1 MITIGLPFY
10 NNQDTLEDAIKS
22 ILNQTYTNWELILA
36 NDGSTDGSLQI
47 AKKMAAL
54 DPRIKITGDNINRK
68 ISYRLNQICDM
79 AQGEYLVRM
88 DSDDMMMP
96 DRIEKQMNVLLEDTT
111 IDVIDTAAYIINEKS
126 EPIGIR
132 GMDDIT
138 GWTKK
143 DVLTKGLMFHP
154 TVIAKTAWYKKNRY
168 NEKYNRSED
177 LELWCRT
184 FDDTVFSRVYEP
196 LYIYREGRVNISNYL
211 ASAQTTRAIL
221 RRYYKGIISSAAFF
235 SEMIKSYSKS
245 SAYRLFAFFNI
256 QHILAS
262 TRNEKLSA
270 EQKQKVLVAMQQIH
284 SFSSFSVV

>member
-1 MITIGLPFY
+1 M
-10 NNQDTLEDAIKS
+10 
-22 ILNQTYTNWELILA
+22 
-36 NDGSTDGSLQI
+36 
-47 AKKMAAL
+47 
-54 DPRIKITGDNINRK
+54 
-68 ISYRLNQICDM
+68 
-79 AQGEYLVRM
+79 
-88 DSDDMMMP
+88 
-96 DRIEKQMNVLLEDTT
+96 
-111 IDVIDTAAYIINEKS
+111 
-126 EPIGIR
+126 
-132 GMDDIT
+132 
-138 GWTKK
+138 
-143 DVLTKGLMFHP
+143 
-154 TVIAKTAWYKKNRY
+154 
-168 NEKYNRSED
+168 
-177 LELWCRT
+177 
-184 FDDTVFSRVYEP
+184 YEP